1 MKTIALAVLFLGA
14 SLSMTQSERTE
25 VESTED
31 EFTEVERTDD
41 EGLQLNEPETT
52 DKEDVAKVSSG
63 SKICLNIIGG
73 QFGSGSGSGGSGKL
87 HCQN

>member
-1 MKTIALAVLFLGA
+1 MKTVALAVLLLGA
-14 SLSMTQSERTE
+14 SLSMALSERTE

-31 EFTEVERTDD
+31 EFTEVERTEDEFTEVEHTED

-63 SKICLNIIGG
+63 LRFALI
-73 QFGSGSGSGGSGKL
+73 
-87 HCQN
+87 